1 MDQQTVRFVFNC
13 CVLGG
18 LVLPVLDVTIGAL
31 GGALDLDLD
40 FDGDAGFDGPVPVNL
55 MSLSFSVVVFGAVGR
70 LFLGKLPMAA
80 VVLAAAACGLL
91 GGWALGRFIILPL
104 KRNRAYAAGIED
116 LRLKEGVV
124 KLELRSD
131 FVGTITV
138 LSATGSKV
146 TYSARPDADIDKI
159 PVGQKIVVVDID
171 PEKKVCIVRPLR
183 SAFQANE

>member
-1 MDQQTVRFVFNC
+1 MDQQSLRFVFNC

-18 LVLPVLDVTIGAL
+18 LVLPVLDVAIGAL

-40 FDGDAGFDGPVPVNL
+40 FDGDVGFDGPLPINL
-55 MSLSFSVVVFGAVGR
+55 MSLSFTVVVFGAVGR
-70 LFLGKLPMAA
+70 LFLGKLPLAA
-80 VVLAAAACGLL
+80 VFLAAAFCGLL
-91 GGWALGRFIILPL
+91 GGGALMKFIIMPL

-116 LRLKEGVV
+116 LKLKEGVV

-146 TYSARPDADIDKI
+146 TYSAKPDADIDKI
-159 PVGQKIVVVDID
+159 PVGQKVVVVDID
-171 PEKKVCIVRPLR
+171 PAKKICIVRPLKTTKAR
-183 SAFQANE
+183 DF